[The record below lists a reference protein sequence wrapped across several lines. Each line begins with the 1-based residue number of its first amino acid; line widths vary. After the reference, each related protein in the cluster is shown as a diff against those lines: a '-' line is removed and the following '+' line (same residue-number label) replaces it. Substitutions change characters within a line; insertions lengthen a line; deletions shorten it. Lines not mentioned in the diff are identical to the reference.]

1 MLSYSKLLRG
11 GMEFQKSIWLSGFG
25 TKGFSYDRDMRE
37 NEKGDEMSKENKQ
50 DVVIR
55 GGTHTQR
62 KLSIVG
68 NSDTAKSK
76 PPVNKQYL
84 VTV

>member
-1 MLSYSKLLRG
+1 M
-11 GMEFQKSIWLSGFG
+11 SGFG

-50 DVVIR
+50 DFVIR

-62 KLSIVG
+62 KLTIVG